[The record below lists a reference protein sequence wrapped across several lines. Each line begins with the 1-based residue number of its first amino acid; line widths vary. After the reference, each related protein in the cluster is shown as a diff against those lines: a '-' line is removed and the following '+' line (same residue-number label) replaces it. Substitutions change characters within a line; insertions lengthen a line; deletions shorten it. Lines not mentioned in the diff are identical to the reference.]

1 MMHYVTRIIFM
12 MYDDDRLYLVRY
24 IDPHGVERNEEQLAE
39 DAEEAISMV
48 ERGWIPSAD
57 IQIVEVFMKLNG
69 SWNATDDDYDGQPD
83 EAQEWES
90 YDPDC

>member
-24 IDPHGVERNEEQLAE
+24 IDPHGVERTEDQLAE
-39 DAEEAISMV
+39 DAEHAIEMV

-57 IQIVEVFMKLNG
+57 IRIVEVFMQVIG
-69 SWNATDDDYDGQPD
+69 SWNTEVDYDGQPD

>member
-1 MMHYVTRIIFM
+1 MHYVTRMNFT
-12 MYDDDRLYLVRY
+12 MYDEDRLYLVRY

-57 IQIVEVFMKLNG
+57 IEIVEVFMKLNG

>member
-1 MMHYVTRIIFM
+1 M

-48 ERGWIPSAD
+48 ECGWIPSAD

-69 SWNATDDDYDGQPD
+69 SWNTEVDYDGQPD

>member
-1 MMHYVTRIIFM
+1 MMYYVTRIIFM

>member
-1 MMHYVTRIIFM
+1 M

-48 ERGWIPSAD
+48 ERGWIPSSD
-57 IQIVEVFMKLNG
+57 LRIVEVFMKLNG

-83 EAQEWES
+83 EYTEWMD

>member
-1 MMHYVTRIIFM
+1 MR
-12 MYDDDRLYLVRY
+12 YDDERLYLVRY
-24 IDPHGVERNEEQLAE
+24 IDPHGLERNEEQLAE

>member
-1 MMHYVTRIIFM
+1 M

-83 EAQEWES
+83 EYTEWMD

>member
-48 ERGWIPSAD
+48 ERGWIPSSD
-57 IQIVEVFMKLNG
+57 LRIVEVFMKLNG

-83 EAQEWES
+83 EYTEWMD

>member
-1 MMHYVTRIIFM
+1 M

-48 ERGWIPSAD
+48 ERGWIPSSD
-57 IQIVEVFMKLNG
+57 LRIVEVFMKLNG
-69 SWNATDDDYDGQPD
+69 SWNAEVDYDVQPD
-83 EAQEWES
+83 EAQEWHD

>member
-1 MMHYVTRIIFM
+1 M
-12 MYDDDRLYLVRY
+12 MYDDERLYLVRY

-48 ERGWIPSAD
+48 ERGWIPAAD

>member
-12 MYDDDRLYLVRY
+12 MYDDDRLYLIRY

-69 SWNATDDDYDGQPD
+69 SWNTEVDYDGQPD
-83 EAQEWES
+83 EAQEWHD

>member
-1 MMHYVTRIIFM
+1 MMHYVTRMNFT
-12 MYDDDRLYLVRY
+12 MYDEDRLYLVRY

-57 IQIVEVFMKLNG
+57 IEIVEVFMKLNG

>member
-12 MYDDDRLYLVRY
+12 MYDDDRLYLIRY

-69 SWNATDDDYDGQPD
+69 SWNTEVDYDGQPD

>member
-12 MYDDDRLYLVRY
+12 MYDDDRLYLIRY

-57 IQIVEVFMKLNG
+57 IQIVEVFKKLNG

-83 EAQEWES
+83 EYTEWMD

>member
-69 SWNATDDDYDGQPD
+69 SWNTEVDYDGQPD
-83 EAQEWES
+83 EAQEWHD

>member
-1 MMHYVTRIIFM
+1 M

-24 IDPHGVERNEEQLAE
+24 IDPHGVERTEDQLAE

-69 SWNATDDDYDGQPD
+69 SWNTEVDYDGQPD
-83 EAQEWES
+83 EAQEWHD